1 MIAVAGRDGIDS
13 AEIADIVVEND
24 PIAYVDWDAT
34 VEERIEVEVDL
45 AGDQEQI
52 EVLLYRHDLGP
63 ILNVHKNDNQF
74 WYD

>member
-52 EVLLYRHDLGP
+52 EVLL
-63 ILNVHKNDNQF
+63 
-74 WYD
+74 